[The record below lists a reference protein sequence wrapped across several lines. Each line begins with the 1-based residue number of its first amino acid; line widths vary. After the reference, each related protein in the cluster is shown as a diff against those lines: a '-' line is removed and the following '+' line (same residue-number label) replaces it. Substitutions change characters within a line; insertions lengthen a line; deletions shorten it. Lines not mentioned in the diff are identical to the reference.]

1 MAKERSLVGTRS
13 GKGES
18 FFNPGDLFQFAR
30 RLGAKPTKSSGYG
43 FYKGQ
48 PEFSL
53 GFSMDKPQKHR
64 WMNTAN
70 QQSVFSTSGIEG
82 KGWNEKTKYM
92 LSVTISN
99 ARKLLHD
106 EGFSRDVYRY
116 RTLQQ
121 MISNANSGSYLFDGG
136 TVFERG
142 NDIEIQSAFFG
153 SKQEL
158 AQTVSRMRSFVSK
171 LHSIGINARYSVHR
185 R

>member
-13 GKGES
+13 GKGEA

-30 RLGAKPTKSSGYG
+30 RLGAKPTKKSGYG

-48 PEFSL
+48 PEFSI
-53 GFSMDKPQKHR
+53 GFSMDKPQQHR

-82 KGWNEKTKYM
+82 KGYNMRTKYM
-92 LSVTISN
+92 LSVTVSN
-99 ARKLLHD
+99 ARRLLQD
-106 EGFSRDVYRY
+106 QNFSRDVYRY
-116 RTLQQ
+116 KTLQSL
-121 MISNANSGSYLFDGG
+121 ISNANSGSYLFDGG
-136 TVFERG
+136 TVYEKG

-158 AQTVSRMRSFVSK
+158 AQVVQRMRAFVNK
-171 LHSIGINARYSVHR
+171 LHSIGVSARYSVNR